1 MKRTVVTG
9 LALWVAALGLMLVAG
24 VDAAERRE
32 RKKPAGPRKTRIV
45 GMVKA
50 TKDDDGKITAV
61 TLTTSKGTEIAVN
74 LEEGKGKE
82 MGAELDGKKA
92 LATGTVKKQDDKRIL
107 TVLEYKE
114 WTPKPK
120 KPSKPE

>member
-24 VDAAERRE
+24 ADAAEKRE
-32 RKKPAGPRKTRIV
+32 KKPAVPRKTRIV

-50 TKDDDGKITAV
+50 TKNDDGAITAV
-61 TLTTSKGTEIAVN
+61 TLTTSKGTEVAVD
-74 LEEGKGKE
+74 LEEGKGKD
-82 MGAELDGKKA
+82 MGKELDGKKA
-92 LATGTVKKQDDKRIL
+92 LATGTVKKQDGKRIL